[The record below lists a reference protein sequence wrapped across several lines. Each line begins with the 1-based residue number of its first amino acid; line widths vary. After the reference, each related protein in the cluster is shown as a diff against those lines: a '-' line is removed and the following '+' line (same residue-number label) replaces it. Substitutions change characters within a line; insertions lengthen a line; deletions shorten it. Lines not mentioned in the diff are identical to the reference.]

1 MTQPKT
7 ILSAAI
13 ASVLCASPAAA
24 QVLELEEIV
33 VTARKAEERLQDVPL
48 AVTAFTADAIEQA
61 GIVNMGDVAAQTP
74 GLIFFSAFGDDLPTP
89 VIRGVTQTQ
98 IFGENNVALFVDGAY
113 VSGRAGVNF
122 AQLDI
127 ERIEV
132 VKGPQ
137 SAMYGRGSFSGA
149 INVITA
155 KPTDTFEGKVT
166 AMGGQDGTLTGKLVL
181 SGPLTDRI
189 KGRVALGY
197 DQWDGSYE
205 NQNKGGPEIGGYEH
219 KTFDGSLMF
228 TPSESLSI
236 LLKGYYSDDQNYS
249 PAMSQQ
255 LANCEPIIG
264 ASPATSP
271 QGRPANFCGTLKAVD
286 TDSLAVIDGAKGQ
299 AREVTR
305 ANLSIDWQVGSGS
318 ISAIT
323 GYSDVKTSAYYDAS
337 RGSGDE
343 SIPFIYQSTTGGPG
357 TNAVLWTGL
366 LQDDPEDST
375 QEFSQEI
382 RYTSDPGRRVRYSVG
397 GYYWTADTTARGNRP
412 FSTQPL
418 PADFRSFL
426 PIFAQLPFPPY
437 TVFFSLGDAAFLPWF
452 GETQPITKSTSTT
465 DSYSAFGHVEA
476 DFTDKLTGRVELRY
490 SDEKDKVVETDGNS
504 ASDSWGFTTG
514 RASLTWKPVEEG
526 TFYLAVAR
534 GVKSG
539 GFDYVSD
546 IEEFFPYEPE
556 KLWSYELGMKA
567 EMLDG
572 RAFLDVAFY
581 YMDWDDII
589 IPNVVEVEG
598 QPVAVDT
605 NAGTA
610 ESKGFEIQ
618 YSMLI
623 TERLSLGLGYAWND
637 AKYTDAQL
645 TSFED
650 FPSFAPDGD
659 VSGNQLLRQS
669 KIQWNANLAYRA
681 PLFGDWEW
689 YGRVDANYQSKQY
702 VGADNQ
708 GVIPERTV
716 ANARFGIE
724 SGRYKFELWG
734 LNVLDEDA
742 PVTAFRDVVFSN
754 SPDGQRLDFFPWR
767 LTVTHPERQR
777 FGITASVSF

>member
-1 MTQPKT
+1 M
-7 ILSAAI
+7 
-13 ASVLCASPAAA
+13 
-24 QVLELEEIV
+24 
-33 VTARKAEERLQDVPL
+33 
-48 AVTAFTADAIEQA
+48 
-61 GIVNMGDVAAQTP
+61 
-74 GLIFFSAFGDDLPTP
+74 
-89 VIRGVTQTQ
+89 
-98 IFGENNVALFVDGAY
+98 
-113 VSGRAGVNF
+113 
-122 AQLDI
+122 
-127 ERIEV
+127 
-132 VKGPQ
+132 
-137 SAMYGRGSFSGA
+137 
-149 INVITA
+149 
-155 KPTDTFEGKVT
+155 
-166 AMGGQDGTLTGKLVL
+166 
-181 SGPLTDRI
+181 
-189 KGRVALGY
+189 
-197 DQWDGSYE
+197 
-205 NQNKGGPEIGGYEH
+205 
-219 KTFDGSLMF
+219 
-228 TPSESLSI
+228 
-236 LLKGYYSDDQNYS
+236 
-249 PAMSQQ
+249 
-255 LANCEPIIG
+255 
-264 ASPATSP
+264 
-271 QGRPANFCGTLKAVD
+271 
-286 TDSLAVIDGAKGQ
+286 
-299 AREVTR
+299 
-305 ANLSIDWQVGSGS
+305 
-318 ISAIT
+318 
-323 GYSDVKTSAYYDAS
+323 
-337 RGSGDE
+337 
-343 SIPFIYQSTTGGPG
+343 
-357 TNAVLWTGL
+357 
-366 LQDDPEDST
+366 
-375 QEFSQEI
+375 
-382 RYTSDPGRRVRYSVG
+382 
-397 GYYWTADTTARGNRP
+397 
-412 FSTQPL
+412 
-418 PADFRSFL
+418 
-426 PIFAQLPFPPY
+426 
-437 TVFFSLGDAAFLPWF
+437 
-452 GETQPITKSTSTT
+452 
-465 DSYSAFGHVEA
+465 
-476 DFTDKLTGRVELRY
+476 
-490 SDEKDKVVETDGNS
+490 
-504 ASDSWGFTTG
+504 
-514 RASLTWKPVEEG
+514 EEG